1 MKNLIKRAI
10 LILLAFGAIA
20 YAFSIGMERQQKKD
34 CLTWKSWAEQSNL
47 FKPSEDMLATCQ
59 AVGIKI
65 K

>member
-47 FKPSEDMLATCQ
+47 FKPSDKMVAECREAG
-59 AVGIKI
+59 VKI